1 MNVEPYDFNLR
12 HLRAISAIHNHG
24 SISAAA
30 KVVNLSQPALTQ
42 GIAKIEKQLGYSLF
56 ERRSRGMVVTP
67 TGHILVLRIEAAI
80 KHLARGAKGLNK
92 AFQHPDRLITMT
104 QIRAFIATADAGSF
118 IAAARMTGLSQTAIH
133 RAVGDL
139 EYVAGLKLIER
150 RGQGL
155 WLNNY
160 GKKLALGARLAVA
173 ELNAA
178 ISDIGL
184 EVDGETISIGA
195 SPLSRTFLVPAA
207 MAKLIDQE
215 PKARINIVEGSWRE
229 LTESL
234 REGVIDMIVGAVRP
248 SDIADLDQIPLY
260 EDRLVIAAGK
270 QHPLAGT
277 KDPSIDMLSQ
287 YPWIVGPA
295 NSPLRAHWERLF
307 KGHKLPPSPID
318 CGSVMIIGRLL
329 TDGNYLTLL
338 SPDQVALQIRSGLL
352 VQIGE
357 QLDDTARIIGVS
369 TRKGWRPTILQRQFT
384 TILTNVAST
393 MKSPESLGTEIYP
406 NWR

>member
-1 MNVEPYDFNLR
+1 VNVVPYDFNLR
-12 HLRAISAIHNHG
+12 HLRAISAIHDHG

-92 AFQHPDRLITMT
+92 TFQQPDRLITMT

-118 IAAARMTGLSQTAIH
+118 IAAARKTGLSQTAIH

-139 EYVAGLKLIER
+139 EYVAGIKLIER

-155 WLNNY
+155 WLNNF

-184 EVDGETISIGA
+184 EMDGETISIGA

-260 EDRLVIAAGK
+260 EDCLVVAAGK

-277 KDPSIDMLSQ
+277 KHPSIDMLSH

-307 KGHKLPPSPID
+307 KGHELPPSPID

-384 TILTNVAST
+384 TILTHVAST